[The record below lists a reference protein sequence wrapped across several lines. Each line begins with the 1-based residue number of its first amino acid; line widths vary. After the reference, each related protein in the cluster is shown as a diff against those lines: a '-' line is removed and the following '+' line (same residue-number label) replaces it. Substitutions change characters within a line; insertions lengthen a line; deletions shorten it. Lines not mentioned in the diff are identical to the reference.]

1 MTETG
6 GCPIMAEPKLDFGG
20 TTPYEDYVHASV
32 LHSLQQRWS
41 SDPGEMSFLV
51 ITQIME
57 LYFGLLCF
65 EWRQA
70 QTEMRADDLDS
81 TVRTLHRSVLHV
93 QGLNAAWRSIAR
105 MTPEEFNAFRANLGE
120 GSGFQSG
127 MYRHVEFLLGEK
139 SASLIVPHRAVP
151 AMHAELE
158 AALAKPSLYD
168 DALAL
173 LHRRGYAVPRS
184 ALERDFTQPYQP
196 DPEVEKVWTLI
207 YSDRAEHHDEQ
218 RLGEVLTDI
227 AEEFARWRYDHL
239 LATRRAMGAKVG
251 TGGSA
256 GVAWLEKR
264 VQRTVFPELW
274 TARSY
279 V

>member
-1 MTETG
+1 MTDTG

-41 SDPGEMSFLV
+41 ADPGEMSFLV

-81 TVRTLHRSVLHV
+81 AVRTLHRSVLHV

-139 SASLIVPHRAVP
+139 SASLLVPHRAVP

-158 AALAKPSLYD
+158 EALARPSLYD
-168 DALAL
+168 DALGL
-173 LHRRGYAVPRS
+173 LRRRGYDVPAS
-184 ALERDFTQPYQP
+184 AQDRDFTQPYQP
-196 DPEVEKVWTLI
+196 DPRVEQVWTLI
-207 YSDRAEHHDEQ
+207 YSDRTKHHDEQ

>member
-1 MTETG
+1 MTDTG

-81 TVRTLHRSVLHV
+81 AVRTLHRSVLHV

-139 SASLIVPHRAVP
+139 SASLLVPHRAVP

-158 AALAKPSLYD
+158 EALARPSLYD
-168 DALAL
+168 DALGL
-173 LHRRGYAVPRS
+173 LRRRGYDVPDS
-184 ALERDFTQPYQP
+184 ASDRDYTQPYQP
-196 DPEVEKVWTLI
+196 DPRVEQVWTLI
-207 YSDRAEHHDEQ
+207 YSDRTKHHDEQ

>member
-173 LHRRGYAVPRS
+173 LHRRGYPVPRS
-184 ALERDFTQPYQP
+184 ALERDFTQAYQP